1 MFDYVLIVCPFL
13 KILFKLFDLY
23 IILKKIILSFF
34 FTKYILIQLFQPN
47 KI

>member
-23 IILKKIILSFF
+23 IILKKLFSLSFLQNIF
-34 FTKYILIQLFQPN
+34 
-47 KI
+47 